1 MEMEC
6 VVMDSLFNKLWYIK
20 KENNLRFWKC
30 LSILHSLL
38 KIHKFHLISWC
49 GNYPHTDILN
59 RYFGVYRKFLTTK
72 LGEISISE
80 AEIGNHIVLI
90 AEMRFGLNYLK
101 ISKWF
106 DCSILIWGVSS
117 QVTLDLWFW
126 KYPESSCK
134 IAQYMINL
142 FRKSYQYCRDDF
154 IFLILT

>member
-1 MEMEC
+1 MEN
-6 VVMDSLFNKLWYIK
+6 VVMGSLFNKLWYIK

-49 GNYPHTDILN
+49 GNYPHKEIFN
-59 RYFGVYRKFLTTK
+59 RYFGVYRKFLTTN
-72 LGEISISE
+72 LGEISMFE
-80 AEIGNHIVLI
+80 AEFDNNIYCFDSWNAIWV
-90 AEMRFGLNYLK
+90 NYLI

-106 DCSILIWGVSS
+106 DYSILIWGVSS

-134 IAQYMINL
+134 IAQCMINL
-142 FRKSYQYCRDDF
+142 LRKSYQYCRDDF